1 MRACN
6 CGETLSTSVQKKAA
20 ETNAATNARPWF
32 LERANLFIA
41 LRACVLDAYY
51 ARNFCKI
58 GLPACQGE
66 QPSRLPS
73 NLEASGELIAPRLP
87 NAYSG
92 LRIRR

>member
-6 CGETLSTSVQKKAA
+6 CGETLRSRVQKNAA
-20 ETNAATNARPWF
+20 EMKVAIKARLHSF
-32 LERANLFIA
+32 ERANVLIA
-41 LRACVLDAYY
+41 PRACVLDAYY

-92 LRIRR
+92 LHIRR